1 MATPQKGSE
10 TRLEIRR
17 TFAAPRAKVFA
28 AWTEREKLERWMC
41 RDVPTHEPK
50 YTELDL
56 RPGGRYVIEIP
67 VPKEGFTYRGHG
79 VFQEVKPPERLVFTW
94 GWQKVP
100 LGKGKSEEL
109 QKTESLV
116 TVELFERGK
125 STEMVFTHE
134 RFENAKMRDEHQKG
148 WDGCFEKLAE
158 FLEE

>member
-1 MATPQKGSE
+1 MATAREGSE

-41 RDVPTHEPK
+41 RDVATHEPK
-50 YTELDL
+50 YTELDV

-67 VPKEGFTYRGHG
+67 MVKEGFTYRGRG
-79 VFQEVKPPERLVFTW
+79 VFREVKPPERLVFTW
-94 GWQKVP
+94 AWEKVP
-100 LGKGKSEEL
+100 GGKGKPEEL
-109 QKTESLV
+109 QEKESVV

-134 RFENAKMRDEHQKG
+134 GFTSAKEHDEHQRG
-148 WDGCFEKLAE
+148 WDGCFEKLE
-158 FLEE
+158 GFLGA